1 MLIFQSQFL
10 VNFVLLS
17 QYRESFHNFSFK
29 TRLFLALYI
38 WVLSISSMVHLA
50 QNWLD
55 ITSLNNS
62 KQIQN
67 MTSFEAI
74 KMSNDISKL
83 LLFLNVKISILDSQ
97 VNISIFLNILPS
109 HFKATIMLF

>member
-1 MLIFQSQFL
+1 MGKRQLCLSKICVFAMMKFQSQFL
-10 VNFVLLS
+10 VNFVLIS
-17 QYRESFHNFSFK
+17 QYRESFHHFSFK
-29 TRLFLALYI
+29 T
-38 WVLSISSMVHLA
+38 SA

-67 MTSFEAI
+67 MKSFEPI